1 VESVIIISEDYRES
15 CSFGQSYVERIW
27 LERKM
32 SVENQA
38 GDSPDDGITQQAGAN
53 IIVVAEERLSL
64 NEETQESLKVEVIP
78 CENEGD
84 SDSDGV
90 AETLNISPQE
100 ESPITV
106 RTWFQS
112 LSATERLDT
121 LGFMD
126 GPFLVALLDLA
137 SWSPSATTEP
147 HEAHPRSFVGKYE
160 SYVNFTGIVTVSD

>member
-1 VESVIIISEDYRES
+1 
-15 CSFGQSYVERIW
+15 
-27 LERKM
+27 M

-38 GDSPDDGITQQAGAN
+38 GDSPNDGVAQQAEVN
-53 IIVVAEERLSL
+53 NTIVMDEYLSL
-64 NEETQESLKVEVIP
+64 HEETQETLKVEAIP

-84 SDSDGV
+84 SDSDGL
-90 AETLNISPQE
+90 AEPLNISPQE
-100 ESPITV
+100 EFPVTV

-112 LSATERLDT
+112 LSAAERLDT

-147 HEAHPRSFVGKYE
+147 HEAHARSFVGKYE
-160 SYVNFTGIVTVSD
+160 SYVNFTGFVTV